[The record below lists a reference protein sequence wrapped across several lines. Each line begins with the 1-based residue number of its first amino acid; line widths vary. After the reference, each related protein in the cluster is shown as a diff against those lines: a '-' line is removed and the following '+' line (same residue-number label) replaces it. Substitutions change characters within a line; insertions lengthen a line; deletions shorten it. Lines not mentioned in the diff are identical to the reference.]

1 MPERL
6 KGDWMIIGIG
16 NIGSNSLK
24 TKIIDINDENE
35 VRVLGEANV
44 DKIKNRGK
52 SNFTHSIGDK
62 KATSK
67 SVRIMGFEAGI
78 KLIFNWYIKSGV
90 VSSLKDIRA
99 MGFNCVLGEK
109 NGANILTQKIL
120 DEIDIYN

>member
-1 MPERL
+1 MSERL

-24 TKIIDINDENE
+24 TKIIDINNENE

-44 DKIKNRGK
+44 DKIKNRGR

-90 VSSLKDIRA
+90 VSSL
-99 MGFNCVLGEK
+99 
-109 NGANILTQKIL
+109 
-120 DEIDIYN
+120 